1 MTESDPRHGERWLGA
16 SGRLFVALGTVLML
30 FAGASLRDPNTLPLR
45 APVPRGGPARD
56 LDTRPRLLLL
66 LGCGAFL
73 LACGAALLLTA
84 SRLSDWADAKRGAA
98 YAVLAAVAS
107 VTLLASAVA
116 AVTFVRLFPWE
127 WGAVLLVVLVGVA
140 LWRGGGPPRR
150 GTTDSPR

>member
-1 MTESDPRHGERWLGA
+1 VEPEPGHVGERWLGA
-16 SGRLFVALGTVLML
+16 AGRLFVALGTLLML
-30 FAGASLRDPNTLPLR
+30 FAGAALREPSSLPLR
-45 APVPRGGPARD
+45 DGT
-56 LDTRPRLLLL
+56 TRWPPTPRLLLL

-73 LACGAALLLTA
+73 LVCGAALLLTA
-84 SRLSDWADAKRGAA
+84 SRLSNWADAQRGLA
-98 YAVLAAVAS
+98 YAVLAAVAF

-140 LWRGGGPPRR
+140 LWRGGGPPHR